1 MVKRKTGIILSLI
14 FIMVLCSAVSLAGCN
29 KKNES
34 DSSSSGSDSS
44 RENPD
49 ITISLN
55 VTSLEL
61 QKYETAV
68 ITATASDNS
77 DVLFSSD
84 NETVA
89 SVTQEGIVTAKNAG
103 VCNISAIAGNANVKC
118 KVMVSESPYSA
129 SIKGVTEEIR
139 IVNGGEFKMQL
150 YADFNGSKLDEKI
163 KYSVAITENAAE
175 GVATAQ
181 VKENDLLIVKGEKAG
196 ITSFSVFAEIRG
208 MLAERTFT
216 VIVYANEIVIE
227 PKHDA
232 DFERIEGAYKLTLV
246 TKNGEMGYKDSVD
259 LGFAVQVNGNKQE
272 DAIIE
277 FDINADYNADF
288 DNSKVDIIG
297 DAENGYTVKAK
308 ARGRTVL
315 VGKYVIGNENV
326 FVKVNLEVILPEKEL
341 TDKLLLGKENG
352 VFTAPSGIEGSLE
365 EITLSGIT
373 VSVSTDG
380 NKAFLNKELIPDGGN
395 EKCLA
400 DMVIYTDE
408 YKYNATAEICTKIL
422 TEATDFDAFKMAEG
436 DYKAFTG
443 YYVLTHDI
451 DFADYGLCT
460 ARMDEDIPYNT
471 GTGFKGVLDGNG
483 HKMKNL
489 TLGKGGIFG
498 HIGSGAVIKN
508 IVFDNVYYTNRS
520 RVALLASTIRDAD
533 LIDITVNVSRYD
545 VQEEESTPT
554 GSWVIKYDVGLL
566 SSRFLM
572 ESRLKNVSI
581 NAAGHTIINIFGH
594 RCSSNEFVGVNITAK
609 SYKLIGCNSD
619 NANPETEIKSLPSGV
634 TFTTK

>member
-14 FIMVLCSAVSLAGCN
+14 FIMVLCSAVSLAGC
-29 KKNES
+29 KIKNES

-208 MLAERTFT
+208 VLAERTFT
-216 VIVYANEIVIE
+216 VCS
-227 PKHDA
+227 
-232 DFERIEGAYKLTLV
+232 F
-246 TKNGEMGYKDSVD
+246 
-259 LGFAVQVNGNKQE
+259 
-272 DAIIE
+272 
-277 FDINADYNADF
+277 
-288 DNSKVDIIG
+288 
-297 DAENGYTVKAK
+297 
-308 ARGRTVL
+308 
-315 VGKYVIGNENV
+315 
-326 FVKVNLEVILPEKEL
+326 
-341 TDKLLLGKENG
+341 
-352 VFTAPSGIEGSLE
+352 
-365 EITLSGIT
+365 
-373 VSVSTDG
+373 
-380 NKAFLNKELIPDGGN
+380 
-395 EKCLA
+395 
-400 DMVIYTDE
+400 
-408 YKYNATAEICTKIL
+408 
-422 TEATDFDAFKMAEG
+422 
-436 DYKAFTG
+436 
-443 YYVLTHDI
+443 
-451 DFADYGLCT
+451 
-460 ARMDEDIPYNT
+460 
-471 GTGFKGVLDGNG
+471 
-483 HKMKNL
+483 
-489 TLGKGGIFG
+489 
-498 HIGSGAVIKN
+498 
-508 IVFDNVYYTNRS
+508 
-520 RVALLASTIRDAD
+520 
-533 LIDITVNVSRYD
+533 
-545 VQEEESTPT
+545 
-554 GSWVIKYDVGLL
+554 
-566 SSRFLM
+566 
-572 ESRLKNVSI
+572 SRLI
-581 NAAGHTIINIFGH
+581 Q
-594 RCSSNEFVGVNITAK
+594 
-609 SYKLIGCNSD
+609 
-619 NANPETEIKSLPSGV
+619 
-634 TFTTK
+634 